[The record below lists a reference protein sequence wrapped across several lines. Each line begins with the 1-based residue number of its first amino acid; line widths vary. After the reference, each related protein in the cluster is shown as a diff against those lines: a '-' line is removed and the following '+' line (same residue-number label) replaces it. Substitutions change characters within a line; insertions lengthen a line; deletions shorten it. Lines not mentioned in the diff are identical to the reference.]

1 MRIIAMEEAFS
12 LAGAIPGPAGVLLP
26 VQQRFFEEWNRRL
39 PDLDDLRLADMDE
52 HGVDVQV
59 LSYTSPGV
67 EAVPDPAAATQLA
80 RRINDTLAATVRAH
94 PDRFAGL
101 AALPLQD
108 PDAAVAELR
117 RAVGELG
124 LHGALVNDHTQG
136 HYLDE
141 PAFRPLWAALEELG
155 VTLYLHP
162 GVIPAD
168 RWHVFTDHP
177 GLAGPTWGW
186 TAATGAHALRIIYAG
201 VFDDF
206 PGASLTLGHM
216 GELLPFQMA
225 RLDSRYEQSVP
236 GRPLAR
242 PPSQYLL
249 TNVHVTTSG
258 VWSHAALLG
267 ATAAV
272 GIDRVLFAI
281 DYPYE
286 STAQAVEF
294 LTTAP
299 YAPSDLARIA
309 SRNAERL
316 LRL

>member
-12 LAGAIPGPAGVLLP
+12 VDGLLP
-26 VQQRFFEEWNRRL
+26 PPPGEVFPVRPEFFADWNRRL
-39 PDLDDLRLADMDE
+39 PDLMDLRLADMDA

-67 EAVPDPAAATQLA
+67 EAIPDAAAAVTASRRVNDCLA
-80 RRINDTLAATVRAH
+80 EAVRAR

-101 AALPLQD
+101 ATVPLQD
-108 PDAAVAELR
+108 PAAAVAELR

-168 RWHVFTDHP
+168 RWRVFGDHP
-177 GLAGPTWGW
+177 GLSGPTWGW
-186 TAATGAHALRIIYAG
+186 TAATAAHALRIVYGGI
-201 VFDDF
+201 FDDF
-206 PGASLTLGHM
+206 PGATLTLGHM
-216 GELLPFQMA
+216 GELLPFQLA
-225 RLDSRYEQSVP
+225 RLDSRYRQSVP
-236 GRPLAR
+236 AR
-242 PPSQYLL
+242 ELRQSPSEYFLSNL
-249 TNVHVTTSG
+249 FVTTSG
-258 VWSHAALLG
+258 VFSHAALLG
-267 ATAAV
+267 AIAAV
-272 GIDRVLFAI
+272 GTDRVLFAI

-286 STAQAVEF
+286 SSAEAVEF
-294 LTTAP
+294 LRTAP
-299 YAPSDLARIA
+299 CAPGDLARIA
-309 SRNAERL
+309 SGNAERL